1 MLPIPEGMSLVEGIL
16 SLYREGYFPMAG
28 MGDDPLEVD
37 WVQPQ
42 MRCLIPLDE
51 RFHVSRTLG
60 AKVRQN
66 RFEITIDRNFAAVI
80 RSCAQPRD
88 GDGNWLSNDI
98 VEAYIELHN
107 AGHAHSVEAWL
118 PCPADV
124 PPDAIVVDHKMLVG
138 GLYGVAIGAIF
149 CGESMFSRPQWG
161 GTDASK
167 VCLIHLVGHLR
178 QCGFKVLDSQIAN
191 AHTAQFG
198 AFEISAKE
206 YMKVLAQ
213 LRDKNRVWD
222 QNAR

>member
-1 MLPIPEGMSLVEGIL
+1 MLPIPDGMSLIDGIL

-28 MGDDPLEVD
+28 MRDDPHEVD

-51 RFHVSRTLG
+51 RFHVSRTLA

-88 GDGNWLSNDI
+88 GHGDWLTEDI
-98 VEAYIELHN
+98 VSAYIELHQ

-118 PCPADV
+118 PCPDPV
-124 PPDAIVVDHKMLVG
+124 PPEAVVVDRKVLVG
-138 GLYGVAIGAIF
+138 GLYGVAIGGIF

-167 VCLIHLVGHLR
+167 VCLIHLVEHLR
-178 QCGFKVLDSQIAN
+178 KCRFEVLDSQIAN
-191 AHTAQFG
+191 SHTAQFG
-198 AFEISAKE
+198 AYEIPAAR
-206 YMKVLAQ
+206 YMKLLAQ
-213 LRDKNRVWD
+213 WGHLDRAWD
-222 QNAR
+222 QN